1 MKIAAG
7 NLTFGG
13 GSVDHD
19 AAADA
24 DAGMVYG
31 AAGITLEEHQIS
43 GLQFAHGG
51 DELPSSIF

>member
-1 MKIAAG
+1 MKVAAG

-13 GSVDHD
+13 RSVDHN

-43 GLQFAHGG
+43 GL
-51 DELPSSIF
+51 